1 MHGHSMCMSA
11 SQDKRRR
18 CTRYWDTFSGTGPGT
33 AGAQS
38 SPHRCFERD
47 SMTLCSIAP
56 RALHRAAGDR
66 RCRGGCGG
74 VRVTLC
80 AAACEVE
87 HVTGRERIEPLM
99 SSQDFTLF
107 PHPGPPGPRSSVR
120 RGRCARFSNKVAG
133 DAPGRQARTGRS
145 GTSTFHITRAL
156 CLPGHPKREASLAC
170 NLTVWAAFYLR
181 AA

>member
-18 CTRYWDTFSGTGPGT
+18 CTRYWDTSSGTGPGT

-38 SPHRCFERD
+38 SPQRD
-47 SMTLCSIAP
+47 SMTLFYSTVRSTARPATSPAVP
-56 RALHRAAGDR
+56 RRVWIR
-66 RCRGGCGG
+66 CGG

-107 PHPGPPGPRSSVR
+107 PHPGRWGSRAA
-120 RGRCARFSNKVAG
+120 RGQWCEIQYKVAG

>member
-47 SMTLCSIAP
+47 SMTLFYSTVRSAP
-56 RALHRAAGDR
+56 RGR
-66 RCRGGCGG
+66 RPAVPRRVWRG

-87 HVTGRERIEPLM
+87 HVTGRKRVELLM

-107 PHPGPPGPRSSVR
+107 QHPGPAALWPVR
-120 RGRCARFSNKVAG
+120 AGDALCEIQYKVAG

-145 GTSTFHITRAL
+145 GDVDVSHHT
-156 CLPGHPKREASLAC
+156 C
-170 NLTVWAAFYLR
+170 TVSAWPSQA
-181 AA
+181 